1 MNPDRQYYLNL
12 KWSYPIR
19 LENIDLDKEDSHTS
33 FEKRGIYLIT
43 RQFTATSKEETIY
56 IGKTCRSFR
65 WRLKEHTTKDF
76 SNWTKAHGIIRIR
89 VAEVLIKP
97 GMSEEEY
104 DKIFLED
111 IESALIFE
119 KKPSYNTQKVRSY
132 HFYQDLHIVNNGIR
146 SELLAKEIFNRNH

>member
-19 LENIDLDKEDSHTS
+19 LEHIDLDKEDLHTA

-43 RQFTATSKEETIY
+43 REFTSTSKEETIY

-65 WRLKEHTTKDF
+65 WRLKEHIIKDF

-97 GMSEEEY
+97 GMSEDDY
-104 DKIFLED
+104 DKKFLED

-119 KKPSYNTQKVRSY
+119 KKPLYNTQKVRSY
-132 HFYQDLHIVNNGIR
+132 RFFQDLHIVNTRIR
-146 SELLAKEIFNRNH
+146 SELLTKEIFNRNH